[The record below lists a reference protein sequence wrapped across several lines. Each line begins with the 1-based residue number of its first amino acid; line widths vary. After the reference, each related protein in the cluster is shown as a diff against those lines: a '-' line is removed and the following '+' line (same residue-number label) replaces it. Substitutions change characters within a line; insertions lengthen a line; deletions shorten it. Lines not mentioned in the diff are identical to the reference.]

1 MKKQF
6 HKNIIKS
13 MIRQVEIFLWN
24 KYSTS
29 SKNVE
34 SYNR

>member
-24 KYSTS
+24 KYST
-29 SKNVE
+29 KNVE